1 MPGTISATSARSQTT
16 GTLSPSSISQSPGT
30 PIAQMV
36 PKRPSTNRG
45 TDPSTFAFACLSERG
60 PLEKKTNARIP
71 TAVTPKEEST
81 LVATFKLKT
90 QSSKHSLEDIASVEH
105 VTEIHS

>member
-36 PKRPSTNRG
+36 PKRPSTSRG

-60 PLEKKTNARIP
+60 PLEKKTNAGIP
-71 TAVTPKEEST
+71 KAVTKEEST